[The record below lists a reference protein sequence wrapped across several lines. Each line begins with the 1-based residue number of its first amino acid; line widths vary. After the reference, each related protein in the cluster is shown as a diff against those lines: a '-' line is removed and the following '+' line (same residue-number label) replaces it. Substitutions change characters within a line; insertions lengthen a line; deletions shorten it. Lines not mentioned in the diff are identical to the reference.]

1 MKQENKYSK
10 IDRFNIRYAS
20 WVVKRK
26 WLVLV
31 LSIAIMVL
39 CGFGFST
46 LGFNADSKVFFS
58 KENPQLQAYEKLENI
73 YANDDNILIAIEA
86 KNGAIF
92 TKENLTAIKELVD
105 ISWKTPY
112 SFRVDAITNYQ
123 YTRADGDD
131 LYVSDLVEE
140 TEDLDEAALA
150 KIKKVAL
157 SEPLLF
163 NRLINEKASVT
174 GINISAELPPEPAAI
189 MEVVDY
195 IRTQVADWSE
205 RNPNLTAYMSG
216 NIMLDNAFSESAQ
229 NDGQTLIPLVFL
241 IFLIMIYVT
250 TRSLSGTIS
259 AILVVFFSIA
269 CALGMAG
276 ILGIDLTA
284 ASANTPIVISTLAI
298 ADCIHILVTIIQQ
311 MKKGKTKKEAIIE
324 SLRLNTVPVFITSLT
339 TIIGFLSLN
348 TGDVPPYADFGNIS
362 AIGMFFAFVLALTML
377 PALIAILP
385 LKVKVVPEI
394 TTTKP
399 TLYEK
404 LSSWV
409 YAKRTPV
416 LLSSLIVVIVASFFT
431 IKNELNDE
439 FLKYFDTSI
448 PFRTDSDFINQN
460 LTGIYGLEF
469 SIGAKEADAIN
480 DPQYLENLEKFSAYA
495 AAQPEVI
502 HINSFSEVSKKI
514 NKAMHGDSM
523 QYYGIPASQ
532 QEAAQYLLMYELSL
546 PYGLALNNQ
555 VNVDKSET
563 RFTLTLKDLSSNEMI
578 ALTNR
583 LEQWLVNNT
592 PTYMHA
598 TGTSYPLIF
607 AYLSE
612 RQVNSLV
619 SGALISALLIT
630 LILIISFRSIKYG
643 LISIVPN
650 VAPAILGFGIWYFY
664 LGYINVGMTAVFGMT
679 LGIIVDDTVHFIS
692 KFLRARRELQL
703 PTQEAVRYSFTTVGK
718 AIVSTTIV
726 LCVGFLL
733 LTQSSFLM
741 NSALAAITAIILL
754 AALAVV
760 LITLPA
766 IILKINKN

>member
-1 MKQENKYSK
+1 
-10 IDRFNIRYAS
+10 
-20 WVVKRK
+20 
-26 WLVLV
+26 
-31 LSIAIMVL
+31 
-39 CGFGFST
+39 
-46 LGFNADSKVFFS
+46 
-58 KENPQLQAYEKLENI
+58 
-73 YANDDNILIAIEA
+73 
-86 KNGAIF
+86 
-92 TKENLTAIKELVD
+92 
-105 ISWKTPY
+105 
-112 SFRVDAITNYQ
+112 
-123 YTRADGDD
+123 
-131 LYVSDLVEE
+131 
-140 TEDLDEAALA
+140 
-150 KIKKVAL
+150 
-157 SEPLLF
+157 
-163 NRLINEKASVT
+163 
-174 GINISAELPPEPAAI
+174 
-189 MEVVDY
+189 
-195 IRTQVADWSE
+195 
-205 RNPNLTAYMSG
+205 MSG